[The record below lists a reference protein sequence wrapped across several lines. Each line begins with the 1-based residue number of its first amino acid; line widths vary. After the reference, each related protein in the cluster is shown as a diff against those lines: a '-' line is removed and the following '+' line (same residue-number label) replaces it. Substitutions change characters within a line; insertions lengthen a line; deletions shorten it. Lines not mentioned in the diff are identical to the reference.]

1 MIPAFIAKDSVRRE
15 CVEVILTGGYF
26 AGLFAITAGLLY
38 LNDRYAMCAAFVALA
53 GVCAG
58 VAIGADSVRRQV

>member
-15 CVEVILTGGYF
+15 CVTVMLAGGYF
-26 AGLFAITAGLLY
+26 AVLFAASAGLLY
-38 LNDRYAMCAAFVALA
+38 WQGHDAMCAAFVALA

-58 VAIGADSVRRQV
+58 VAIGADSVRRGI